1 MILNGLPGP
10 ARVEDPWWSFFC
22 YTVRMKIR
30 VGQASIGIQLIA
42 IYAFTFAAVA
52 ALVLTQP
59 HTVPVSI
66 PSIIASAPS
75 AVATAPAADALTNPA
90 VFLALFAVMSI
101 VVFTMVRRISSNRF
115 WHIFFGVGA
124 FVGLYTVGVMLM
136 SRLIPTTAAMVTSAV
151 ITVGVLAWRQKT
163 KQMIA
168 HHCVIIIAI
177 VGVSVILA
185 EQFTTR
191 AAMLI
196 VAVLAMYDIIA
207 VYFTKHM
214 IELAQ
219 TFFKR
224 EAWFGIIIPSTL
236 ALWKSP
242 TTAVHAGRDAL
253 ILGAGDIVIPLLF
266 ATTHLYEN
274 GLAAFLIMSTSTL
287 VGVAALFYWYIH
299 LRRGQSI
306 PALPPIAVALFIGH
320 WIVINL

>member
-1 MILNGLPGP
+1 
-10 ARVEDPWWSFFC
+10 
-22 YTVRMKIR
+22 MKIR
-30 VGQASIGIQLIA
+30 VGQALIGIQLIA
-42 IYAFTFAAVA
+42 IYTITCAAVGV
-52 ALVLTQP
+52 LVLTQP
-59 HTVPVSI
+59 QGTVDGAPVGD
-66 PSIIASAPS
+66 
-75 AVATAPAADALTNPA
+75 AAITDALTNP
-90 VFLALFAVMSI
+90 VMFLALFGVMSI
-101 VVFTMVRRISSNRF
+101 VVFAMIRHISSNRF

-124 FVGLYTVGVMLM
+124 FVGLYTVGIMLL
-136 SRLIPTTAAMVTSAV
+136 SRVVSTRTAMATSA
-151 ITVGVLAWRQKT
+151 ILAIAILLWRQKT

-177 VGVSVILA
+177 VGVSVVLA
-185 EQFTTR
+185 EQFTAR

-196 VAVLAMYDIIA
+196 VAVLAVYDIVA

-224 EAWFGIIIPSTL
+224 EAWFGIIIPSKL

-253 ILGAGDIVIPLLF
+253 VLGAGDIVIPLLF
-266 ATTHLYEN
+266 ATVHLYEN
-274 GLAAFLIMSTSTL
+274 GVTAFLIMFASTL
-287 VGVAALFYWYIH
+287 VGVVALLYWYVH
-299 LRRGQSI
+299 LRPGQSI

>member
-1 MILNGLPGP
+1 MILDGLPGP
-10 ARVEDPWWSFFC
+10 ARVEDPRWSFFC

-30 VGQASIGIQLIA
+30 VGQALIGIQLIA
-42 IYAFTFAAVA
+42 SYTITFAAVGV
-52 ALVLTQP
+52 LVLTQP
-59 HTVPVSI
+59 QGTVD
-66 PSIIASAPS
+66 AAPFGD
-75 AVATAPAADALTNPA
+75 ATVTDALTNP
-90 VFLALFAVMSI
+90 VMFLALFGVMSI
-101 VVFTMVRRISSNRF
+101 VVFAMIRHISSNRF

-151 ITVGVLAWRQKT
+151 STVGLIAWRQKT
-163 KQMIA
+163 KLMIA

-191 AAMLI
+191 AALLI
-196 VAVLAMYDIIA
+196 VAVLAVYDIIA

-253 ILGAGDIVIPLLF
+253 VLGAGDIVIPLLF

-274 GLAAFLIMSTSTL
+274 GLIGFLIMSASTL
-287 VGVAALFYWYIH
+287 VGVVALFYWYIH